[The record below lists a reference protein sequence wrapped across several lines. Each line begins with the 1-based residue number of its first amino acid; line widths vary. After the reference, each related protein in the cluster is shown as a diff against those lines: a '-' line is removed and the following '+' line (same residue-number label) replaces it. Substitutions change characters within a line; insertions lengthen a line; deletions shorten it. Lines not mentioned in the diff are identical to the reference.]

1 MFRYII
7 CKYIEI
13 TIFLFNKNL
22 YSKDEAPFILN
33 ADKIINNNDKSLIIA
48 EGNVEIIQG
57 NEVLRADF
65 LKFDRI
71 KNKAFAK
78 GNVSILDKDG
88 VVYFADYAEVDKG
101 FKNGLTKNISIL
113 FPDNSKMAASKGK
126 RFKGQISRLKN
137 VKKRPLLDQDS
148 LEESVNKI
156 YSQRKK
162 IYNKS
167 NFKIKCNLMSVDQI
181 VDKIVRLYES
191 SENKI

>member
-1 MFRYII
+1 MMGVGKSTVGKKLAKKLKLKFIDIDQIIEKKEKRTIKEIFENKGEGYFRKIEKII
-7 CKYIEI
+7 SLEELKKSDAIIALGGGAFMASSIRKEA
-13 TIFLFNKNL
+13 KNL
-22 YSKDEAPFILN
+22 SISFWLDLGLRPL
-33 ADKIINNNDKSLIIA
+33 LI
-48 EGNVEIIQG
+48 
-57 NEVLRADF
+57 
-65 LKFDRI
+65 
-71 KNKAFAK
+71 
-78 GNVSILDKDG
+78 
-88 VVYFADYAEVDKG
+88 
-101 FKNGLTKNISIL
+101 
-113 FPDNSKMAASKGK
+113 
-126 RFKGQISRLKN
+126 RLKN

>member
-1 MFRYII
+1 M
-7 CKYIEI
+7 K
-13 TIFLFNKNL
+13 KNL
-22 YSKDEAPFILN
+22 LLTGMMGVG
-33 ADKIINNNDKSLIIA
+33 KSTVGKKLA
-48 EGNVEIIQG
+48 KK
-57 NEVLRADF
+57 LK
-65 LKFDRI
+65 LKFIDIDQIIEKKEKRTIKEIFENKGEGYFRKIEKRI
-71 KNKAFAK
+71 SLEELKKSNAVIALGGGAFMDSSIRKEAKNLS
-78 GNVSILDKDG
+78 VSFWLDL
-88 VVYFADYAEVDKG
+88 
-101 FKNGLTKNISIL
+101 GLRPLLI
-113 FPDNSKMAASKGK
+113 
-126 RFKGQISRLKN
+126 RLKN